1 LSACDYSIVTS
12 GTATLEGALCKT
24 PMIVIYKTNLISY
37 FILSKLIQTK
47 FISLPNILSEKKIV
61 NELIQT
67 DVNKINLII
76 ELDKLMNED
85 NNQMA
90 LDFVSLHNSLI
101 NRDKSKFFDV
111 LNSI

>member
-1 LSACDYSIVTS
+1 M
-12 GTATLEGALCKT
+12 E
-24 PMIVIYKTNLISY
+24 
-37 FILSKLIQTK
+37 FIKSLNQTK
-47 FISLPNILSEKKIV
+47 LISLPNILSEKKIV

-67 DVNKINLII
+67 DVNKKNLII

-101 NRDKSKFFDV
+101 NRDKFKFFDV

>member
-1 LSACDYSIVTS
+1 
-12 GTATLEGALCKT
+12 
-24 PMIVIYKTNLISY
+24 
-37 FILSKLIQTK
+37 
-47 FISLPNILSEKKIV
+47 
-61 NELIQT
+61 
-67 DVNKINLII
+67 
-76 ELDKLMNED
+76 MNED

>member
-1 LSACDYSIVTS
+1 MIKRN
-12 GTATLEGALCKT
+12 TAICWWCKHFS
-24 PMIVIYKTNLISY
+24 P
-37 FILSKLIQTK
+37 
-47 FISLPNILSEKKIV
+47 EKKIV

-67 DVNKINLII
+67 DVNKKNLII

-101 NRDKSKFFDV
+101 NRDKFKFFDV

>member
-1 LSACDYSIVTS
+1 
-12 GTATLEGALCKT
+12 
-24 PMIVIYKTNLISY
+24 M
-37 FILSKLIQTK
+37 SKLIQTK

-67 DVNKINLII
+67 DVNKKNLII